1 MEHTILVVDDEPA
14 NLRMIERALRKRF
27 KIIQASSAERAL
39 RILEKQTVSLILTD
53 QRMPGLSGTELLRQ
67 SRAQHPDAVR
77 MVVTAQSDPATF
89 IEAIRHAGAVRVI
102 TKPWDPDKLIEIV
115 SQALEKLEV
124 MMETRQSLSQ
134 LREANLALDKIA
146 RQP

>member
-27 KIIQASSAERAL
+27 KIIQASSAEQAL

-89 IEAIRHAGAVRVI
+89 IEAIRSAGAVRVI

>member
-27 KIIQASSAERAL
+27 KIIQASSAEQAL

-89 IEAIRHAGAVRVI
+89 IEAIRNAGAVRVI